1 MKSYGIAQTCAMN
14 ESNNIDAIQYKLDGA
29 IQYIKSF
36 EHRDISKQQLERDLE
51 ALERFKKALSEFLF
65 GVM

>member
-1 MKSYGIAQTCAMN
+1 MSKL
-14 ESNNIDAIQYKLDGA
+14 NNIEAIQYKLDGA

-51 ALERFKKALSEFLF
+51 ALERFKTALSEFLF

>member
-1 MKSYGIAQTCAMN
+1 MN
-14 ESNNIDAIQYKLDGA
+14 ESNNFDAIQYKLDGA

-51 ALERFKKALSEFLF
+51 ALERFKTALEETLM
-65 GVM
+65 GLN

>member
-1 MKSYGIAQTCAMN
+1 MN
-14 ESNNIDAIQYKLDGA
+14 ESNNFEAIQYKLDGA

-36 EHRDISKQQLERDLE
+36 EYRDISKQQLERDLE
-51 ALERFKKALSEFLF
+51 ALERFKRALSEFLF